1 MAANTTA
8 GATRRLY
15 RDCTEITDFCTLEA
29 TTYGYY
35 PNLAANSLFLAIFG
49 ILAIAHIPLVARYRL
64 WGYSFAVG
72 AGSILECLG
81 YGGRIMLNDNPWSD
95 SGFRLQ
101 VVCLVIAPS
110 FIAASIYLTVRHLI
124 IYYGPEYSRLKPRLY
139 TWVFI
144 GADIFSIMLQAAG
157 GGIAAS
163 AGKTDRKK
171 VNIGNDV
178 IIAGIIFQVVTMGL
192 CGLLSLDFALRYI
205 RRTKAA
211 GQTINFGAL
220 NRPGIFCL
228 TSTLAYVFVLIRC
241 IYRIPEMLGGWGG
254 EMMRKEDEFMVL
266 DGA

>member
-124 IYYGPEYSRLKPRLY
+124 ISL
-139 TWVFI
+139 
-144 GADIFSIMLQAAG
+144 AA
-157 GGIAAS
+157 ATPAMRS
-163 AGKTDRKK
+163 F
-171 VNIGNDV
+171 GN
-178 IIAGIIFQVVTMGL
+178 
-192 CGLLSLDFALRYI
+192 
-205 RRTKAA
+205 TK
-211 GQTINFGAL
+211 
-220 NRPGIFCL
+220 
-228 TSTLAYVFVLIRC
+228 
-241 IYRIPEMLGGWGG
+241 
-254 EMMRKEDEFMVL
+254 
-266 DGA
+266 